1 MHPFNAAFGREA
13 EAGGSLSKRLVYFS
27 EFQASWDIGENMPT
41 AWFLD
46 MSQY

>member
-1 MHPFNAAFGREA
+1 VFKD
-13 EAGGSLSKRLVYFS
+13 SKILPDVVVRRQGLHS